1 MDAKNL
7 IKLDL
12 SYGDT
17 YNQCA
22 MDKVLRS
29 QSIKDAIAGLGWTQ
43 KKLAGE
49 IGVTSQAV
57 TNWLKGADFPRPD
70 KLLKLATALKL
81 GFDQLVESQEK
92 KPVIAFRKKA
102 GAKTTEQHL
111 LKAMTMGAMLK
122 PLVSYLPA
130 RRTLRTQIPSP
141 SCDYEPLQ
149 NAAALVREKL
159 GIGTQAVLLYEH
171 LLSEF
176 QDNDAVIV
184 PVMWGEKQNHQNAL
198 HILLPEERVT
208 FIYLNL
214 DTRFEDFKFWMAHEL
229 AHVYTPDLAG
239 TEFGEDFADALAGAL
254 LFPKELAKIAYAE
267 AANAKSQSAE
277 MDVLRKHA
285 KAHKIS
291 LFSVFCE
298 ARNYAIASGLPQ
310 LRVSDKDIHM
320 VRNSSRGSLVSESLF
335 KPLPPEP
342 SAYVAA
348 SNKTFRSAFFHA
360 LQLMLHDKGTGAG
373 YVQQVLDISLRDA
386 TAIHEELMH

>member
-1 MDAKNL
+1 M
-7 IKLDL
+7 IKLDFPV
-12 SYGDT
+12 GGT
-17 YNQCA
+17 YTSNA

-29 QSIKDAIAGLGWTQ
+29 QSIKDAIAGLGWSQ

-57 TNWLKGADFPRPD
+57 TNWLKGTDFPRPD
-70 KLLKLATALKL
+70 KLLKLATVLKL

-92 KPVIAFRKKA
+92 KPVVAFRKKA

-122 PLVSYLPA
+122 PLVSYLPP

-141 SCDYEPLQ
+141 SCEYELLQ

-159 GIGTQAVLLYEH
+159 GIGMQAVLLYEH
-171 LLSEF
+171 LISEF

-184 PVMWGEKQNHQNAL
+184 PVMWGEKQKHQNAL
-198 HILLPEERVT
+198 HILLPEEQVT

-214 DTRFEDFKFWMAHEL
+214 DTRLEDFKFWMAHEL

-239 TEFGEDFADALAGAL
+239 TEFGEDFSDAFAGAL
-254 LFPKELAKIAYAE
+254 LFPKEVAKLAYAE
-267 AANAKSQSAE
+267 ASNAKSKSAE
-277 MDVLRKHA
+277 MEVLRRYA
-285 KAHKIS
+285 KTHKIS

-298 ARNYAIASGLPQ
+298 AHNYANASGLQQ
-310 LRVSDKDIHM
+310 LRVSDTDIHM
-320 VRNSSRGSLVSESLF
+320 LRNSSRGTLVSESLF
-335 KPLPPEP
+335 KPLPPDP

-360 LQLMLHDKGTGAG
+360 LQLMLHERGTGAG
-373 YVQQVLDISLRDA
+373 YIQQVLDISLGDA
-386 TAIHEELMH
+386 TALHGELVH